1 MWVPDL
7 LLLDSDLEFVFV
19 CCPGVVPFAD
29 VVAPDPEFV
38 FIWCAGVIPS
48 TMLGLFK
55 SYKICCLPV
64 AAPAAMFSL
73 FFSLMMCSGSF
84 VFWL

>member
-7 LLLDSDLEFVFV
+7 LLLDSDLVFVFV

-48 TMLGLFK
+48 TMLGLFQ
-55 SYKICCLPV
+55 SC
-64 AAPAAMFSL
+64 
-73 FFSLMMCSGSF
+73 
-84 VFWL
+84 